1 VTPFVLAHI
10 AETTGGD
17 AVAAN
22 LALAINNAT
31 VAAQLAVALAEDG

>member
-1 VTPFVLAHI
+1 L
-10 AETTGGD
+10 
-17 AVAAN
+17 AAN